1 MRAGSAEREPDP
13 DQAGN
18 RMLPVRKNSDP
29 IFRRIRK
36 AMEAAN
42 KYMLQPRDGGRTGM
56 RGPEQTT
63 IAPLR
68 LKGGRTGMRG
78 PENERLETS
87 GIRRKEQ
94 GQRRREV
101 P

>member
-1 MRAGSAEREPDP
+1 MRAGFAEREPDP

-42 KYMLQPRDGGRTGM
+42 KYMLQLRDGGRTGM
-56 RGPEQTT
+56 RGPELTT

-68 LKGGRTGMRG
+68 LKGGPDRHAGTG
-78 PENERLETS
+78 E
-87 GIRRKEQ
+87 
-94 GQRRREV
+94 
-101 P
+101 